1 MIEAVVVAML
11 MVVPMVLSV
20 DFDDQ
25 GAGGVDM
32 VVVMAVVVVRI
43 LVNWL

>member
-1 MIEAVVVAML
+1 MRMRMIEVVVVAML
-11 MVVPMVLSV
+11 MVLSV

-32 VVVMAVVVVRI
+32 VVVRAVVVVR
-43 LVNWL
+43 

>member
-1 MIEAVVVAML
+1 MIEVVVVAML

-32 VVVMAVVVVRI
+32 VVVRV
-43 LVNWL
+43 LVDWL

>member
-1 MIEAVVVAML
+1 MIEVVVVAVL

-20 DFDDQ
+20 DFIDQ

-32 VVVMAVVVVRI
+32 VVVMAVVGI